1 MTSYTLQTPV
11 TFNGTTYRE
20 LTFRKPRTGDMMV
33 MDMVKGEVSKTVA
46 LMATIADVPL
56 PAFKLIELDD
66 FTALSEVVAP
76 LLGESK
82 PSTEN
87 GEI

>member
-1 MTSYTLQTPV
+1 MTTYILNTPV
-11 TFNGTTYRE
+11 TFNNVTYRE
-20 LTFRKPRTGDMMV
+20 LTFRKPRTGDMMA
-33 MDMVKGEVSKTVA
+33 MDLVKGEVSKTVA

-82 PSTEN
+82 ASTEA
-87 GEI
+87 GSI